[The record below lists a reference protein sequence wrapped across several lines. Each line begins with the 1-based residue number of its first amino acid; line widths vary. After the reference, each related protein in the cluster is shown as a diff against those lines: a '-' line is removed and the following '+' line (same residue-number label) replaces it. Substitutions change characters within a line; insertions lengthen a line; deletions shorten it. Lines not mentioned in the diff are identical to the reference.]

1 MWMSTSKKLKFILTN
16 LQLNLELVPN
26 SHFWLKKIGQNLRKK
41 NQKIIQ
47 NKYYVCYLFAEPTE
61 SPTQPPPTEH
71 LSNIEAQISIEF
83 ENVEKIWSQ
92 ISQCDKRTIGRKS
105 ILDQWCNWV
114 SCVQVRPVGS
124 RGFRGTYFPPLPD
137 FGRSVS

>member
-1 MWMSTSKKLKFILTN
+1 MWISTSKKLKFILTN
-16 LQLNLELVPN
+16 LPLDLELVPN

-71 LSNIEAQISIEF
+71 LS
-83 ENVEKIWSQ
+83 KL
-92 ISQCDKRTIGRKS
+92 K
-105 ILDQWCNWV
+105 
-114 SCVQVRPVGS
+114 
-124 RGFRGTYFPPLPD
+124 
-137 FGRSVS
+137 

>member
-1 MWMSTSKKLKFILTN
+1 M
-16 LQLNLELVPN
+16 
-26 SHFWLKKIGQNLRKK
+26 
-41 NQKIIQ
+41 
-47 NKYYVCYLFAEPTE
+47 CYLFAEPTE